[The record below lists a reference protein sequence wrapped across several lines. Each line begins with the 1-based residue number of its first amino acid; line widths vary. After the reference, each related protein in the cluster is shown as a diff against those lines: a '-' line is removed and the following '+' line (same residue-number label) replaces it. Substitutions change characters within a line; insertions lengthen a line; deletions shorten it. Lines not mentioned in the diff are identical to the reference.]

1 MVDSVLLIEG
11 VGILAGVLGLIAW
24 MPQTF
29 QIWVNKKN
37 DGVSLA
43 TLSLIVVALVLWTIY
58 GFLKSSISLIMAN
71 GIALLIISFVALG
84 VVKIKLANGDK
95 LIVLPNLLITI
106 FDKEQ

>member
-1 MVDSVLLIEG
+1 MVDSVLLIVG

-43 TLSLIVVALVLWTIY
+43 TLSLIVVALLWTVY
-58 GFLKSSISLIMAN
+58 GFQNHPYHMC
-71 GIALLIISFVALG
+71 
-84 VVKIKLANGDK
+84 
-95 LIVLPNLLITI
+95 
-106 FDKEQ
+106 